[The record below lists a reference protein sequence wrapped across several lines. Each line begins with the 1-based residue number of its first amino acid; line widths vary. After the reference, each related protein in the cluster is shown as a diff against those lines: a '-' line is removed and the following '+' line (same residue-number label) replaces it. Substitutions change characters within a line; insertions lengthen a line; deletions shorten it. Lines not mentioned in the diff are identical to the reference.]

1 MVTFVY
7 ARLSVR
13 CRRRLRRFVVVVV
26 LVAAFHP
33 KRQSLFSE
41 RILSAATVAS
51 LFSDARPHTHLC
63 TLTSPSPSRR
73 LLFPAAV
80 YFYRFCYFLFASPVT
95 ATNRA
100 LAYPATLLGVD
111 STLSAA
117 TAAT

>member
-26 LVAAFHP
+26 VAAFHP
-33 KRQSLFSE
+33 KRPSLFSE

-51 LFSDARPHTHLC
+51 LFSDARPRTHLC
-63 TLTSPSPSRR
+63 TLTSPSSSRR
-73 LLFPAAV
+73 LLFPAAA

-95 ATNRA
+95 ATNQA
-100 LAYPATLLGVD
+100 LASPATPLGVD
-111 STLSAA
+111 STFSAA